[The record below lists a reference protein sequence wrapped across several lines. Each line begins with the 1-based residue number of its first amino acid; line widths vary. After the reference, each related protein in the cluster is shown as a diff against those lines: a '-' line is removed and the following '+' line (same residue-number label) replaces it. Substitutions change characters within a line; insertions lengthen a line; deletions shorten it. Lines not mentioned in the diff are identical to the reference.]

1 MILDTQTKLPK
12 RYLSTA
18 GPVWNRAPE
27 CYKGLSTKCFF
38 GVVLQLSGYCFN
50 GLVNGQF
57 VTTKDKQM

>member
-1 MILDTQTKLPK
+1 MPVLGTK
-12 RYLSTA
+12 S
-18 GPVWNRAPE
+18 
-27 CYKGLSTKCFF
+27 KGKTFNGIKIKGTVHSFFSLFCFF